1 MIGEVIRSGLEFQSE
16 MPASS
21 LVSWGPWLMDKP
33 KNPPTDATAPK
44 PSMVHIIT
52 ILKYHQANA
61 GYDLTHESMS
71 GSN

>member
-1 MIGEVIRSGLEFQSE
+1 
-16 MPASS
+16 
-21 LVSWGPWLMDKP
+21 MDKP